1 MTHYICT
8 GGCQGVAQQPGTCQ
22 AEDCPKHEHPLV
34 ECNCTDGKHAEV
46 YSNFSMSLRD
56 KVYTITKKIPRGF
69 VATYGQIAR
78 LVGTPR
84 GARAIGM
91 FMRTNPDA
99 PLTPCHRVV
108 AADGSLTGYSGRGGI
123 AGKKKMLTIEGVHFK
138 GEKVDLTRSRWNS

>member
-1 MTHYICT
+1 
-8 GGCQGVAQQPGTCQ
+8 
-22 AEDCPKHEHPLV
+22 
-34 ECNCTDGKHAEV
+34 
-46 YSNFSMSLRD
+46 MSLRD
-56 KVYTITKKIPRGF
+56 KVYTITKKIPKGK

-78 LVGTPR
+78 LAGTPK

-123 AGKKKMLTIEGVHFK
+123 PTKKKMLTIEGVHFK
-138 GEKVDLTRSRWNS
+138 GEKVDFPLSLWNT